1 MVVNA
6 LPLILATVTLLGC
19 VLAFLDV
26 TIGSAGMPALELED
40 RAEPPFPKVS
50 IITAARNE
58 DRAIREALHSILHQ
72 DYPSYEIIAVN
83 DRSEDGTGAILD
95 EMHTQF
101 PQLQVLH
108 ISELPAGWLGKNH
121 ALFSGA
127 NAAKGDLIV
136 FSDAD
141 VKYLPSALSRAVGYM
156 QRNGVDHLTVAPH
169 LEHGTIPLSLAVQ
182 FFFMAFALYMRPWKA
197 RDPKSRSF
205 MGIGAFNLMRR
216 EAYQRAGTIERI
228 RLRPDDDIMLAKILK
243 QSGASQH
250 VATGEE
256 MLSVKWYSTLP
267 EMIHGLQKNAFAA
280 LRYSLLLA
288 VTAIIFTFV
297 INIWPFIALFVTTGV
312 VQTTNVG
319 VCILLMAMYAGSAYR
334 MGGRPWLAFAYP
346 AAAAIFIYILLTA
359 TARTFFGRG
368 IAWRGTRY
376 SLDEL
381 KGNKV

>member
-1 MVVNA
+1 MENA
-6 LPLILATVTLLGC
+6 LVALAASTLIGC
-19 VLAFLDV
+19 VLVFLDV

-40 RAEPPFPKVS
+40 RGDPPYPLVS

-58 DRAIREALHSILHQ
+58 EYAIREALHSMLHQ
-72 DYPSYEIIAVN
+72 DYPNYEIIAVN
-83 DRSEDGTGAILD
+83 DRSDDGTGAILD
-95 EMHTQF
+95 DMLAEF

-108 ISELPAGWLGKNH
+108 VSELPSGWLGKNH
-121 ALFSGA
+121 ALFAGA
-127 NAAKGDLIV
+127 RVAKGNLIL

-197 RDPKSRSF
+197 RDPKSRFF

-216 EAYQRAGTIERI
+216 EAYEKAGTIERI

-250 VATGEE
+250 VATAED

-267 EMIHGLQKNAFAA
+267 EMIGGLQKNAFAA

-288 VTAIIFTFV
+288 ITAMLFTFIV
-297 INIWPFIALFVTTGV
+297 NVWPFIAVFLTTGIV
-312 VQTTNVG
+312 RALNIGICLT
-319 VCILLMAMYAGSAYR
+319 LMAMYAGSAYR
-334 MGGRPWLAFAYP
+334 MRGRPWLAIAYP
-346 AAAAIFIYILLTA
+346 AAAVIFIYILLTA
-359 TARTFFGRG
+359 TVRTYFGRG

-376 SLDEL
+376 DLDEL
-381 KGNKV
+381 KSNKV